1 MLQAIR
7 DHAQGWIAWVIVGL
21 IILTFALFGIDQYA
35 RGDKTT
41 TVAEVNGEGVTAT
54 DFLTLYNRE
63 KMRLQ
68 KQFGDMYESIVKDE
82 ELRSQVLN
90 ALIESKLISQ
100 WNQEHNLL
108 ISDQQLAATIQ
119 SAQVFQDKGEFSQ
132 KLYEEILAR
141 NGLNVARFE
150 YEQREFLAENQ
161 FRSLTLSSAFSTN
174 SETEQLAQLQGQQR
188 QINYLRIDQR
198 PFLEKVTVDEAEIAA
213 EYEKSKSDWLEPE
226 KVQMQYVEL
235 SQAQL
240 AQDIEVNDA
249 LLKAFYQDNQS
260 LFTLPEKRHAK
271 HILVRM
277 DADTPEAEEK
287 AKRTLA
293 EIEDK
298 LKKGESFEELAKI
311 YSQDPGSAS
320 SGGDLGEFEQ
330 GMMVPA
336 FDQAVFSMQSGE
348 ISKPVKTEF
357 GYHLIKLESIVSKTL
372 PEFAEIKE
380 DVEKQYKKQQAEK
393 QYFDKLEQLNTV
405 AYEQPE
411 NLQAVADAV
420 GLPLKTTE
428 AFGRHG
434 GTSEVTSNP
443 KFIQAAF
450 SDDVMK
456 NNLNSTAIELGNNQA
471 VVIHLDQHFPER
483 QKTLQEVS
491 EQIKQELTR
500 AKAVAEAG
508 KLAQSLLPKVQAGE
522 NPESLMS
529 SGVEWHPIGW
539 IERNSQRLLPQMV
552 SEVFKIQK
560 PQTGASVWHS
570 YQLPTGDTVLIEL
583 SGVKT
588 ESVGEEQKVSLQKAF
603 TELSSNAELDAR
615 LKALMAKAE
624 IVRKP
629 VYETI
634 K

>member
-41 TVAEVNGEGVTAT
+41 NVAEVNGDGITAT

-68 KQFGDMYESIVKDE
+68 KQFGDMYDSIVKDE
-82 ELRSQVLN
+82 ELRSQVLD

-100 WNQEHNLL
+100 WNQDNNLL
-108 ISDQQLAATIQ
+108 ISDQQLAATIH
-119 SAQVFQDKGEFSQ
+119 AAAVFQEKGQFSE
-132 KLYEEILAR
+132 KLYEDILAR

-161 FRSLTLSSAFSTN
+161 FRSLTLSSAFATA
-174 SETEQLAQLQGQQR
+174 SETDQLAKLQGQQR

-198 PFLEKVTVDEAEIAA
+198 PFLDKVNVSDDEIAS
-213 EYEKSKSDWLEPE
+213 EYEKSKDAWLEPE
-226 KVQMQYVEL
+226 KVQVQYVLL
-235 SQAQL
+235 SQAEL
-240 AQDIEVNDA
+240 AQGVEVNDDI
-249 LLKAFYQDNQS
+249 LKGFYQDNQS

-271 HILVRM
+271 HILIRV
-277 DADTPEAEEK
+277 DAETDEGEAK
-287 AKRTLA
+287 AQKTLA
-293 EIEDK
+293 EVEDK

-336 FDQAVFSMQSGE
+336 FDQAVFSMKVGE
-348 ISKPVKTEF
+348 ISQPVKTEF
-357 GYHLIKLESIVSKTL
+357 GYHLIKLVSIEPKKL
-372 PEFAEIKE
+372 PPFADVKE
-380 DVEKQYKKQQAEK
+380 EVEMQYKKQQAEK
-393 QYFDKLEQLNTV
+393 LYFDKLEQLNTV
-405 AYEQPE
+405 AYEQPD

-420 GLPLKTTE
+420 GLKLQTAE
-428 AFGRHG
+428 AFGRQG
-434 GTSEVTSNP
+434 GASAMASNP

-450 SDDVMK
+450 SDEVLK

-471 VVIHLDQHFPER
+471 VVIHLDKHFPER
-483 QKTLQEVS
+483 QKSLEEVS
-491 EQIKQELTR
+491 PQIKQELTR
-500 AKAVAEAG
+500 NKAIAEASE
-508 KLAQSLLPKVQAGE
+508 LAKSLLPKVEGGE
-522 NPESLMS
+522 NPESLMRD
-529 SGVEWHPIGW
+529 GIEWHPVGW
-539 IERNSQRLLPQMV
+539 VERNSQRLLPQMV
-552 SEVFKIQK
+552 SEVFKIKK
-560 PQTGASVWHS
+560 PKENSTVWHS

-583 SGVKT
+583 SGVKD
-588 ESVGEEQKVSLQKAF
+588 VDVNGQQKASLQKAF

-615 LKALMAKAE
+615 LKALISKAE

-629 VYETI
+629 IYETI